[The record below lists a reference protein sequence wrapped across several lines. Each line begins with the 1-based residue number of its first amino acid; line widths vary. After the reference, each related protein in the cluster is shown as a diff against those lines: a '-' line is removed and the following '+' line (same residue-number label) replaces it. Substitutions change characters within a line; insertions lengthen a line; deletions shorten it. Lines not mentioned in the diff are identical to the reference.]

1 MAKEGIPVVG
11 VFSAMAIAI
20 TVGAMK
26 YPSLLFAGFTVIG
39 WIMVAFS
46 IYFFRDPERQVPTEP
61 NIIVAPADGR
71 VILLEQAIEPHF
83 FNSRVHRISIFMS
96 VFDVHVNRIPLDGRV
111 TYLRYSK
118 GKFLPAYQSA
128 AAYENEQTIIG
139 IENER
144 IKLLFKQIA
153 GIIAKRIVCNLRDG
167 WTVTRGQ
174 RFGMIKFGS
183 RVDIY
188 LPLDVRLDI
197 ELNQKVRAGETII
210 GRYD

>member
-1 MAKEGIPVVG
+1 MAKEGIPVIG

-20 TVGAMK
+20 TVGAVK
-26 YPSLLFAGFTVIG
+26 YQSLLFAGFTVIG

-111 TYLRYSK
+111 TYLRYNK

-188 LPLDVRLDI
+188 LPLDVRLHI